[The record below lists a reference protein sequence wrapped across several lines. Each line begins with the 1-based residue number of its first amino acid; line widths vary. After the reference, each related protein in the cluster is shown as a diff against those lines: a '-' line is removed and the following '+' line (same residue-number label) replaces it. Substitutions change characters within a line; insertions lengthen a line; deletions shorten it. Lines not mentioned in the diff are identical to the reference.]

1 MDSVA
6 TSTVATSLT
15 EKESTALYIGGF
27 DKVAFATFFGNAKT
41 GRTDRKALVSTL
53 LGVAS
58 KLEIEGDFDWITRK
72 LSRKNGVATSAMAK
86 QLRTRIK
93 EVLDSSVDL
102 TVKSV
107 QKSPTVTSGNADLSK
122 VIDTSGFA
130 TKEDLGLLDKK
141 LSNKLDNIAGAIAL
155 LAEAM
160 KS

>member
-107 QKSPTVTSGNADLSK
+107 QKSPTVTSGNADLGK

-130 TKEDLGLLDKK
+130 TKEDLGLLGAKVDK
-141 LSNKLDNIAGAIAL
+141 

-160 KS
+160 ALIASAVAKS